1 MYYRILCARDYH
13 YGTIAE
19 VQKLLNDT
27 SAAILANAAK
37 FMSPPFTEAEANVV
51 IDTFVSTRS
60 DYENGGKDQE
70 PAWHTAYGNG
80 VAFLDKSADYV
91 DGVAAGNADTITLS
105 RFTPIHVNPRVPAT
119 IPGQVKTINHDKDSV
134 KGQIIV
140 ESEKMGENV
149 RYGCIMVEGMP
160 LPADFILAKDGTI
173 IFPPCT
179 ARIFHS
185 VSNQKKKTFNNLKTG
200 VDYYIYFYVVN
211 AAGAGPISYVL
222 IINCG

>member
-1 MYYRILCARDYH
+1 MSYQILCSREYH
-13 YGTIAE
+13 HGAILE
-19 VQKLLNDT
+19 IQKLLNDA

-37 FMSPPFTEAEANVV
+37 FASPPFTEAEAKAV
-51 IDTFVSTRS
+51 IDAYVGTRS

-70 PAWHTAYGNG
+70 PAWNTAYGNG
-80 VAFLDKSADYV
+80 MAFLDKSANYV
-91 DGVAAGNADTITLS
+91 DGVAKGDADTITLS
-105 RFTPIHVNPRVPAT
+105 RFTPTHAHGRIPAS
-119 IPGQVKTINHDKDSV
+119 IPGQVKTITQDKESV
-134 KGQIIV
+134 KGEIIV
-140 ESEKMGENV
+140 ESEKMGDYV

-160 LPADFILAKDGTI
+160 LPADFIIGKDGTI

-200 VDYYIYFYVVN
+200 TDYYIYFYVVN
-211 AAGAGPISYVL
+211 AAGAGPISAVL